1 MTHSVFLKLAAGAVA
16 LSMMVQPAVAQNAP
30 VADLA
35 LTDEIPET
43 QDPETQDK
51 DMATDISLARANL
64 TAWLTAFNAKDVGAL
79 MALYDP
85 DSSYAGA
92 AGPYLTSL
100 DAIRARYAAGFEAIN
115 ARLLFQEE
123 TAVAGSDMALIVGKF
138 YFAPPAGSE
147 GTGSTGRVALV
158 YRKQGDGSWKLL
170 FDMDNAGIDVSPQDF
185 E

>member
-1 MTHSVFLKLAAGAVA
+1 MTHSLFLKLAAGAVA
-16 LSMMVQPAVAQNAP
+16 LSMMVQPAAAQNAP
-30 VADLA
+30 AADLA
-35 LTDEIPET
+35 LTDEIS
-43 QDPETQDK
+43 ETQDK

-64 TAWLTAFNAKDVGAL
+64 TAWLAAFNAKDVDAL

-92 AGPYLTSL
+92 GGPYLTSL

-147 GTGSTGRVALV
+147 GTGPTGRVALV
-158 YRKQGDGSWKLL
+158 YRKQGDGTWKLL
-170 FDMDNAGIDVSPQDF
+170 FDMDNAGIDVSPEDF